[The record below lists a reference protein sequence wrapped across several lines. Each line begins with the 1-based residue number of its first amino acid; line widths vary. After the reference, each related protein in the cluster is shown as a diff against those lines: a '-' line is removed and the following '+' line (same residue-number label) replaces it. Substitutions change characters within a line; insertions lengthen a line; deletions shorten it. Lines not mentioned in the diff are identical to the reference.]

1 MARHP
6 APAGLRQGIKL
17 VFDRKFGPALMILIV
32 NITIAL
38 IVIWLMTK
46 AFD

>member
-38 IVIWLMTK
+38 IVIWLLTQ
-46 AFD
+46 AFN